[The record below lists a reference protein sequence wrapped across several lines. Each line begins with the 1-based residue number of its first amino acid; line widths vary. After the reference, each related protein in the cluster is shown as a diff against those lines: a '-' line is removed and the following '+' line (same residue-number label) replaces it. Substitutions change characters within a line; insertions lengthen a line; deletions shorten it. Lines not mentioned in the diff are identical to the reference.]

1 MYNEYHIDACDCEDC
16 NTIVAINLN
25 RYDTIIDK
33 IAQDLHA
40 GKLKPEDLNQE
51 LVNQTYA
58 DLNEASE
65 NGYGKNW
72 NTFPADGKGATPTR
86 LKQNLYAFSSAKTYA
101 QVEAINRL
109 LVDADG
115 KLRPYNEFEQLA
127 KKTGLLYNKNYLQ
140 AEYQTARTS
149 AQMIDKW
156 ERLQE
161 TKDLFPNLKF
171 RTVGDD
177 RVRDKHRALNGI
189 VKPIDD
195 KFWDKYYPPLDWRCR
210 CDVVATAEDADDKLP
225 KDLPEPQLK
234 EHVGKSQE
242 IFTKKGTYFKLA
254 NTKENVKRNMEL
266 VKLNAPYEQGYK
278 AKNGK
283 KIEVNIFADEKDLI
297 DNIESAKLIV
307 DQLNLTVQIRPHL
320 DTNIAIGL
328 KNAEYY
334 INNNISDLKSNFKEN
349 NYQSINNAFKAAKK
363 QGLTSIVFNF
373 TKSFKDLDIHKVNR
387 EILSNINENQGSK
400 YNEIIFIYNSK
411 AIRVNREIILKKE
424 LIKELEKLKA
434 NS

>member
-1 MYNEYHIDACDCEDC
+1 MHNEYHIDACDCEDC

-51 LVNQTYA
+51 LINQTYV

-65 NGYGKNW
+65 NGYGSKW
-72 NTFPADGKGATPTR
+72 SEFPKDGKGTTPMR

-101 QVEAINRL
+101 QLEAINRL

-189 VKPIDD
+189 IKPIDD

-254 NTKENVKRNMEL
+254 NTKENVVRNMEL
-266 VKLNAPYEQGYK
+266 AKLNSPNQLAYK
-278 AKNGK
+278 GK
-283 KIEVNIFADEKDLI
+283 KGKVEISIYAHESDLENNYRIAEFLASEYEYNIL
-297 DNIESAKLIV
+297 
-307 DQLNLTVQIRPHL
+307 IRPHL
-320 DTNIAIGL
+320 NGMIIRKFKNPEYLINGKLAEL
-328 KNAEYY
+328 KIPE
-334 INNNISDLKSNFKEN
+334 
-349 NYQSINNAFKAAKK
+349 SINYKKVLAKANAQECEIVIIDLSINKDSVDNAYHLIDNVLKFEWVHENIKEVIIISKDSKSSKVYKRKK
-363 QGLTSIVFNF
+363 Q
-373 TKSFKDLDIHKVNR
+373 
-387 EILSNINENQGSK
+387 
-400 YNEIIFIYNSK
+400 
-411 AIRVNREIILKKE
+411 
-424 LIKELEKLKA
+424 A
-434 NS
+434 N